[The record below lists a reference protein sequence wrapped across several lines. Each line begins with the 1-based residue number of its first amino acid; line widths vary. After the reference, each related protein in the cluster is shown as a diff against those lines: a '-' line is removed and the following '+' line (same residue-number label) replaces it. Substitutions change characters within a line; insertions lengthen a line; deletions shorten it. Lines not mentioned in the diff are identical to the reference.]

1 MISIVT
7 RVFLYKTPRGR
18 HGRVSTQRTCVCSM
32 HSLVVLPQ
40 SVLGEDD
47 VAVVPEEDVFLFWSC
62 ASADASMLSNFF
74 GLTHSIC
81 GGYKSVEHAMQKT
94 KMRAAAWPLFREDGA
109 LGSFAALRAHP
120 SCDVVVGILFPR
132 SKKVIDGGR
141 DPFRVANGIGFW
153 FAKGMDGV
161 LAKMAVKEAVCVR
174 LRAAAHAGKI
184 DPCFKECV
192 LDEHQSREHARS
204 TSARAMRDPSTWHRA
219 LQHKFARNKL
229 ARAVLVATKYKRLVE
244 FVRGKDAA
252 THPWGGKLVAASFR
266 GRPCKKLVGCN
277 TMGLYIER
285 VRAELL

>member
-1 MISIVT
+1 
-7 RVFLYKTPRGR
+7 
-18 HGRVSTQRTCVCSM
+18 M
-32 HSLVVLPQ
+32 HSLIVLPQ

-47 VAVVPEEDVFLFWSC
+47 VAVVPEEDVFMFWSC

-120 SCDVVVGILFPR
+120 SCDVVVGILFPG
-132 SKKVIDGGR
+132 SKKVIAGGG
-141 DPFRVANGIGFW
+141 DPFDSRVGIGFW
-153 FAKGMDGV
+153 FGKGMDGI

-192 LDEHQSREHARS
+192 LDEHQSREHAP
-204 TSARAMRDPSTWHRA
+204 MRDPAVWHRA
-219 LQHKFARNKL
+219 LQQKFTRNRR
-229 ARAVLVATKYKRLVE
+229 ARAVLVATKGKRLVE

-252 THPWGGKLVAASFR
+252 THHWGGKLVAARFR
-266 GRPCKKLVGCN
+266 GQQCKKLVGFN

-285 VRAELL
+285 VRVELL